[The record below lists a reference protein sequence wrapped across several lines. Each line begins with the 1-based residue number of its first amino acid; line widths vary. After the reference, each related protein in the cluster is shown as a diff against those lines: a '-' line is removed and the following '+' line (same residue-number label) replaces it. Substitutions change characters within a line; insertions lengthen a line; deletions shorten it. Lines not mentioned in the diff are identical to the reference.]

1 MAVLR
6 DFTLS
11 DFDSLYG
18 NLDADAAA
26 SLDDPLL
33 VLTVEDGVTT
43 ADSADNVRATV
54 ETVTGAAT
62 SSDEGTGQ
70 LICGAVAVPDGF
82 ETDEDFTMTV
92 NFILEQLLGEVVS
105 DDAAEWYRKRR
116 FEARP
121 NGMQGTESVFNLFFA
136 GREWGRDGAAPVT
149 AWSRQSDD
157 VSAWVRAMEKTT
169 QWTHTPSVRDVM
181 AEERL

>member
-1 MAVLR
+1 MASLR

-11 DFDSLYG
+11 DFDSIYG
-18 NLDADAAA
+18 NLDADAVA

-33 VLTVEDGVTT
+33 VLAVEDGVTT

-70 LICGAVAVPDGF
+70 LIRRAVPVPDGF
-82 ETDEDFTMTV
+82 ETGEDFTMIV

-105 DDAAEWYRKRR
+105 DAAAEWYRKRR
-116 FEARP
+116 FEAWP
-121 NGMQGTESVFNLFFA
+121 NGMQGTESVFDLFFA
-136 GREWGRDGAAPVT
+136 GREWGRETETPAT
-149 AWSRQSDD
+149 AWSRQDD
-157 VSAWVRAMEKTT
+157 AVSAWVRAMEKTT